1 MRHRLG
7 SLILIGSLFA
17 LGVVP
22 AAFASDDPTGGVYG
36 GSAGNVQQDLASG
49 ALGNDGTLPFTGM
62 NLVLIAIAGVA
73 LIATG
78 ILLKRR
84 SSSTNS

>member
-1 MRHRLG
+1 MRNRLG
-7 SLILIGSLFA
+7 SLILIGSLLA
-17 LGVVP
+17 LGAVP
-22 AAFASDDPTGGVYG
+22 AAFAGNDPTGGVYG

-49 ALGNDGTLPFTGM
+49 ALGNSGSLPFTGM
-62 NLVLIAIAGVA
+62 NLILIAIAGVA

-78 ILLKRR
+78 FLLKRR

>member
-22 AAFASDDPTGGVYG
+22 AAFAANDPTGSVYG
-36 GSAGNVQQDLASG
+36 GSAGNVQQDIASG
-49 ALGNDGTLPFTGM
+49 SLGDGTLPFTGM
-62 NLVLIAIAGVA
+62 NLVLIALAGVA

-84 SSSTNS
+84 SSSSKS